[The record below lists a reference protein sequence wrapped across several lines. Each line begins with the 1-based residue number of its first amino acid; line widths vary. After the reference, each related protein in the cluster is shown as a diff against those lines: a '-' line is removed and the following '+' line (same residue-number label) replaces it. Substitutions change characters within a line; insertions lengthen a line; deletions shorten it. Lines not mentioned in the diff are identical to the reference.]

1 MLVRL
6 ARGGRR
12 RVAAD
17 AGHPGQFLLSRSAA
31 ERDQRL
37 LVLYLP
43 GAELTLH
50 ASVHSQFVAERRML
64 VEALDVPGPDDVLVL
79 DRGYP
84 AAWLIALLIA
94 RGIRFVMRC
103 DYSGGWT
110 ATR

>member
-1 MLVRL
+1 MRL

-12 RVAAD
+12 RFAAD

-50 ASVHSQFVAERRML
+50 ASVHSQFVAERRIL
-64 VEALDVPGPDDVLVL
+64 VEALDVLGPDDVLVL

-84 AAWLIALLIA
+84 AAWLIALFL
-94 RGIRFVMRC
+94 VPC
-103 DYSGGWT
+103 
-110 ATR
+110 